1 MSNIH
6 TDPTVIAATD
16 SPNNGAVHILYLL
29 HGLAPF
35 TAWVLAIVAVFVGA
49 VKHDEYRG
57 SYLETHI
64 SWLSRT
70 FWWGLLWIV
79 IASVVTFLMILTLI
93 LAILAWVPFTVLF
106 IWYLYRV
113 IRGWLLLNDKKP
125 APA

>member
-6 TDPTVIAATD
+6 TDPTVIASD
-16 SPNNGAVHILYLL
+16 GPSESPIHILYLL
-29 HGLAPF
+29 HGIAPF
-35 TAWVLAIVAVFVGA
+35 TAWILAVVAVFVGA
-49 VKHDEYRG
+49 VKRDEYRG
-57 SYLETHI
+57 TWLDTHI

-79 IASVVTFLMILTLI
+79 IATVLTFLMIVTLL

-125 APA
+125 APL

>member
-6 TDPTVIAATD
+6 TDPTVLAGQEPSDTPI
-16 SPNNGAVHILYLL
+16 HILYLL

-35 TAWVLAIVAVFVGA
+35 TAWILAVIAVFVGA
-49 VKHDEYRG
+49 VKRDDYRG
-57 SYLETHI
+57 SYLDTHI

-79 IASVVTFLMILTLI
+79 IASLLTFLMIVTVILI
-93 LAILAWVPFTVLF
+93 IVAWMPFTALF

-113 IRGWLLLNDKKP
+113 VRGWLLLNDKKP
-125 APA
+125 APL